1 MASKKKLD
9 EILKKVNSGTLSVK
23 SDINQTRG
31 DRNHTERGTTKLS
44 TSITATQK
52 PATPQP

>member
-23 SDINQTRG
+23 ADINQTSG
-31 DRNHTERGTTKLS
+31 DRNHTQR
-44 TSITATQK
+44 
-52 PATPQP
+52 